1 MNDGGGGML
10 GVGGHGMDFA
20 GWFGEWGV
28 GGGRVCCEMI

>member
-1 MNDGGGGML
+1 MFGDW
-10 GVGGHGMDFA
+10 VPGMDLA